1 MKRAMPI
8 LLALLASASAFAENG
23 RFSTG
28 SPATV
33 NNDDTCDISVLPAAT
48 LLLPYFEVDLD
59 HPDGAAQTTI
69 FTVTNVSRFPQVARV
84 TVWTD
89 YAYPILNF
97 NLFLT
102 GYDVQA
108 INLRDVFVR
117 GVIAPPNGTST
128 RSASGPL
135 SERNGMNPNFAIS
148 AVNDCEFLPG
158 AIPARLMADVR
169 STLQSGVAA
178 GCPGTARVGAA
189 HPHAIGYATI
199 DVVSTCGVRGPL
211 DAGYYTND
219 LLYDNVLMGDYQ
231 QVNPDTA
238 SGNYAGG
245 NPLVHIRA
253 IPEGGAAGSLPGTNL
268 PYTFY
273 DRFTPRDAHTRDR
286 RQPLPAVFA
295 ARYIQGGINGFN
307 TNFKIWREGMTGSDA
322 KCDEYAGSTTK
333 PSNGPMSVSEIVRF
347 DEHENFTNY
356 SPGVS
361 IEAPP
366 VVVAFPSAS
375 SAPTSAST
383 FPPLSASG
391 DVGGWMYLN
400 LNNGGAPAYGVA
412 GGRDT
417 TRYQQHGG
425 ARQSQNWVIVS
436 MSAEGRYSVDY
447 DALAL
452 GNGCSPAPGT
462 SSANTN
468 EGVPI
473 GPLPDANP

>member
-1 MKRAMPI
+1 MKRAMTI
-8 LLALLASASAFAENG
+8 LLALLLAASAFAENG
-23 RFSTG
+23 RFSAG

-33 NNDDTCDISVLPAAT
+33 NNDDSCDISVLPAAT
-48 LLLPYFEVDLD
+48 LLLPYFEVDVD
-59 HPDGAAQTTI
+59 HPDAVAQTTI

-117 GVIAPPNGTST
+117 GTIAPPNGTST
-128 RSASGPL
+128 RTAAGPL

-158 AIPARLMADVR
+158 AIPARLMADIR
-169 STLQSGVAA
+169 SALQTGVAA
-178 GCPGTARVGAA
+178 SCPGTARVGAA
-189 HPHAIGYATI
+189 HPHAIGYVTI
-199 DVVSTCGVRGPL
+199 DVVSTCGVRTPL

-286 RQPLPAVFA
+286 RQPLPAAFA
-295 ARYIQGGINGFN
+295 ARFIQGGTSAFN
-307 TNFKIWREGMTGSDA
+307 TNFKIWREGMTGSSA
-322 KCDEYAGSTTK
+322 ACDDYAGNFTK
-333 PSNGPMSVSEIVRF
+333 PSNGTLSITEIVRF
-347 DEHENFTNY
+347 DEQENMVTFTPTIIGGY
-356 SPGVS
+356 
-361 IEAPP
+361 P
-366 VVVAFPSAS
+366 VTFPSAS
-375 SAPTSAST
+375 SMPTSAGS
-383 FPPLSASG
+383 FPPLSTSG

-400 LNNGGAPAYGVA
+400 LNNGGAPTYGVA

-452 GNGCSPAPGT
+452 GNGCSPAPGAST
-462 SSANTN
+462 ANG
-468 EGVPI
+468 GVVPL